1 MMWPGS
7 SIGGNSNWPEARYL
21 APALEID
28 VCFHLLVAARAGCR
42 ALDHGF
48 TLEFQIEQMWK
59 SITNGVYDGGCTIAF

>member
-1 MMWPGS
+1 MWPGS

-48 TLEFQIEQMWK
+48 TL
-59 SITNGVYDGGCTIAF
+59 GVSD